1 MAWYVD
7 TSAYLKLVVEE
18 PESRALKA
26 WLRGPRSG
34 PRPTLFSSALL
45 RVEALRAARRHSTA
59 AHSAARQRLDALTLV
74 DFDDEMYELAAD
86 LDPAILRSLDAL
98 HLAAALRAG
107 DELDGVLSYDE
118 RMIEA
123 AELHG
128 VTTASPGH

>member
-18 PESRALKA
+18 PESRALKT
-26 WLRGPRSG
+26 WLRGPRGG

-45 RVEALRAARRHSTA
+45 RVEALRAARRHSPA

-118 RMIEA
+118 RMIKA